1 MNMEVQQSVLSALSE
16 YSSPNSINPQVLG
29 EVKLADVVNDS
40 LSLLEVIYDLED
52 KYNITI
58 EHEKL
63 TALETVDDL
72 VIAIDGEV
80 SLAARNA

>member
-1 MNMEVQQSVLSALSE
+1 MNMDVQQSVLTALSE
-16 YSSPNSINPQVLG
+16 YSSPGVIDPQTMG
-29 EVKLADVVNDS
+29 ECKLADIVNDS

-52 KYNITI
+52 NYNITLQ
-58 EHEKL
+58 HEKL

-72 VIAIDGEV
+72 VIAVDGEV